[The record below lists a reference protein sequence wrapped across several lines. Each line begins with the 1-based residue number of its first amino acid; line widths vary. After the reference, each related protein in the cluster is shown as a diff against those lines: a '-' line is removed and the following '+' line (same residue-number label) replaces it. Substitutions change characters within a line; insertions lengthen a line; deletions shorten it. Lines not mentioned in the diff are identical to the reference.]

1 MSLDY
6 CGNNANREILKQ
18 ILIHKQ
24 THKIVSLNAPE
35 TYSIKNIFRHSSD
48 RYLQTLLFNIMD
60 ILESPQVCLDRVFY
74 THRNLHT
81 QKKFN

>member
-35 TYSIKNIFRHSSD
+35 TYSIKNILRHSSD

-60 ILESPQVCLDRVFY
+60 ILESPQVCLDRVFSW
-74 THRNLHT
+74 LL
-81 QKKFN
+81 